1 VEIGVPPQ
9 FFDAGQPV
17 QHPLERLFNATGW
30 DILSA
35 IERGFRAQ
43 VDVKGK
49 LAEYFLHKQLE
60 TLLAAGVISL
70 LEWHDKDGV
79 PDFSMTYREVMIRI
93 ECKNIRSPKRAAKPP
108 TRKAKADAKPPGWKV
123 EIQKTRN
130 QLTGGPARGYK
141 TDEFEILAACP
152 FNQNGRWDFLFIQTA
167 NLLRRPD
174 HPEYLTIMQPVP
186 VAAQGHWKATIE
198 EVFHQLVGP

>member
-1 VEIGVPPQ
+1 MPPQ
-9 FFDAGQPV
+9 FFDASQLV

-35 IERGFRAQ
+35 IERGFRTQ

-49 LAEYFLHKQLE
+49 LAEYFLFKQLE

-79 PDFSMTYREVMIRI
+79 PDFSMTYRGAMLRV
-93 ECKNIRSPKRAAKPP
+93 ECKNIRSPTRVVKPR
-108 TRKAKADAKPPGWKV
+108 TRKPRADAQPPAWKV

-141 TDEFEILAACP
+141 TDEFEILAACL
-152 FNQNGRWDFLFIQTA
+152 FN
-167 NLLRRPD
+167 
-174 HPEYLTIMQPVP
+174 
-186 VAAQGHWKATIE
+186 
-198 EVFHQLVGP
+198 

>member
-1 VEIGVPPQ
+1 MPPQ
-9 FFDAGQPV
+9 FYDAGQPV
-17 QHPLERLFNATGW
+17 THPLEKLFDAIGW

-49 LAEYFLHKQLE
+49 LAEYFLFKQLE
-60 TLLAAGVISL
+60 ALQDSGAISL

-79 PDFSMTYREVMIRI
+79 PDFSLTFREVALRV
-93 ECKNIRSPKRAAKPP
+93 ECKNIRSPLRAKPIKASAKKPRANAKQP
-108 TRKAKADAKPPGWKV
+108 TWKV

-130 QLTGGPARGYK
+130 RIAGGPKRGYK
-141 TDEFEILAACP
+141 ADEFEILAACL
-152 FNQNGRWDFLFIQTA
+152 FNQNGKWDFLFIQTE
-167 NLLRRPD
+167 NLLRRVEHQD
-174 HPEYLTIMQPVP
+174 YLTIMQPVP

-198 EVFHQLVGP
+198 EVFHQLVGL